1 MLRFPGAVLSFLVVI
16 SMGCATSH
24 PVRDVQKTGFLGD
37 YSMLREGGEGDPA
50 LIYRHPTIS
59 LGSYNKALIEPVTI
73 WLKGDSP
80 LQEIPPRELR
90 RLQLKLHVKIIEAL
104 RRESFAI
111 VKEPG
116 PGVMRIQAAL
126 TEAEPSNV
134 TWDVISTVGPAT
146 RLLSGTKKL
155 ATGTHSFVGKASI
168 EAKIT
173 DSQTGELL
181 VAAVDRR
188 AGGKTLQGS
197 TKSWDDV
204 EQAFQF
210 WSDRFS
216 YRLCLAGTR
225 GYCVSPDL

>member
-1 MLRFPGAVLSFLVVI
+1 MLRFLGVVI
-16 SMGCATSH
+16 YFGVAISIGCAPSQQ
-24 PVRDVQKTGFLGD
+24 VKEVKKSGFLGD
-37 YSMLREGGEGDPA
+37 YSMLRKGGAGDPA
-50 LIYRHPTIS
+50 LIYRHPSIS
-59 LGSYNKALIEPVTI
+59 LASYDKALIDPVTV
-73 WLKGDSP
+73 WLKGDSQ

-90 RLQLKLHVKIIEAL
+90 RLQLLLHVKIIEAL
-104 RRESFAI
+104 RRESYAI
-111 VKEPG
+111 VREPG

-126 TEAEPSNV
+126 TEAEKSNV
-134 TWDVISTVGPAT
+134 VMDVISTVLPPS

-155 ATGTHSFVGKASI
+155 ATGTHSFVGKAGV

-173 DSQTGELL
+173 DAQTGELL

-197 TKSWDDV
+197 TNSWDDV

-216 YRLCLAGTR
+216 YRLCQER
-225 GYCVSPDL
+225 GRGFCVPPE